1 MTTRRPAHV
10 SVDVRIVAT
19 DAPSDAEL
27 QAIRELLD
35 AAFDGGFADEDW
47 EHTVGGHHVL
57 AVKDGRIVSHAA
69 VVERLLMAAD
79 RPLRTGYVEGVATAL
94 ELRGRGD
101 ASTVMNEIDTF
112 IRGNY
117 ELGGLSTGLPDF
129 YARLGW
135 ELWMGPTY
143 ASSPRGVQRTAE
155 DDGGVMILR
164 TKTTQELDTTLPLVC
179 EWRSGDVW

>member
-1 MTTRRPAHV
+1 MTTRRPGHV
-10 SVDVRIVAT
+10 SADVRIVAT
-19 DAPSDAEL
+19 EAPSNAEL

-35 AAFDGGFADEDW
+35 AAFDGSFADDDW

-57 AVKDGRIVSHAA
+57 AVKDGRIVCHAA

-79 RPLRTGYVEGVATAL
+79 RPLRTGYVEGVGTAL
-94 ELRGRGD
+94 EHRGRGH
-101 ASTVMNEIDTF
+101 ASMVMREIDSF
-112 IRGNY
+112 IRENY
-117 ELGGLSTGLPDF
+117 ELGGLSTDLPDF

-164 TKTTQELDTTLPLVC
+164 AKSTQELDTTLPLVC